1 MTESSEFN
9 LWHYTNAEGL
19 KGILENKTLWAT
31 DYRYLNDSLEFT
43 YSKEILR
50 QLLLPEITNIIEDMC
65 TNNSNARKIAESC
78 GGIHKTA
85 ESEIQMTL
93 DILYGAML
101 NPPAGSPQK
110 IFFVLSFCKHDINSQ
125 FLQNNGLLSQ
135 WRGYGKDGGY
145 AIVFEEKEL
154 RGKYDTERQSFYY
167 GLTCDDKVTYIE
179 HDLDGLNSMRQHVD
193 TVVHW
198 AKAVYKDRT
207 NGMKKPPEVTSNQIE
222 ALLQCM
228 AFIKHFGFEEEKEYR
243 ISVMPYTKEWLSN
256 PDFNK
261 ENKEH
266 KLSKEIKVRNRN
278 GTLVPYIE
286 LFKSKD
292 NLPIKAIC
300 VGPHPD
306 KEARAKSLR
315 AYLDTME
322 LNNIE
327 IFCSYTPYIGSS

>member
-9 LWHYTNAEGL
+9 LWHYTNEEGL

-43 YSKEILR
+43 YSKKIIH
-50 QLLLPEITNIIEDMC
+50 QLILPEITKIINDMC
-65 TNNSNARKIAESC
+65 TNNSNALKIVEHS

-101 NPPAGSPQK
+101 NPPAGSPK
-110 IFFVLSFCKHDINSQ
+110 NNFFVLSFCKHEINSQ

-154 RGKYDTERQSFYY
+154 MGKYDIERESFYY
-167 GLTCDDKVTYIE
+167 GPTACDLVTYFDE
-179 HDLDGLNSMRQHVD
+179 RDLDGSDSMRQHVD

-198 AKAVYKDRT
+198 AKAVYKDQT
-207 NGMKKPPEVTSNQIE
+207 NGMKKSPEVTPNQIE
-222 ALLQCM
+222 ALLRCM
-228 AFIKHFGFEEEKEYR
+228 TFIKHFGFEEEKEYR
-243 ISVMPYTKEWLSN
+243 ISVMPYTKDWQRSTH
-256 PDFNK
+256 FKK
-261 ENKEH
+261 EK
-266 KLSKEIKVRNRN
+266 KSFKEIKVRNRN
-278 GTLVPYIE
+278 GTLIPYIE

-300 VGPHPD
+300 IGPHPD
-306 KEARAKSLR
+306 KEARAKSLS

-322 LNNIE
+322 LNNVE
-327 IFCSYTPYIGSS
+327 IFYSDTPYIGSS